1 MKYKFNIIS
10 LFFLVTFLF
19 GGNNILFDSING
31 HLKQYKQNIS
41 NNDLSIEQGIL
52 QLRLKGRRTNHKSL
66 SLLGFYSIGKQLQK
80 HSIHI
85 KKIKINIQYEMKET
99 QQVTFTAS
107 KELVMNLAKGSINPK
122 QFMNRIEQLQ

>member
-1 MKYKFNIIS
+1 MNYKFNIIS

-19 GGNNILFDSING
+19 GENNILFDSIKG
-31 HLKQYKQNIS
+31 HLKQYNKKIY

-107 KELVMNLAKGSINPK
+107 KELVMNLAQGSINPK

>member
-1 MKYKFNIIS
+1 MNYKYIIILLS
-10 LFFLVTFLF
+10 FLVTFSF
-19 GGNNILFDSING
+19 GGNNILFDSIKG
-31 HLKQYKQNIS
+31 HLKQYNKNIS
-41 NNDLSIEQGIL
+41 NNDFSIEQGTL
-52 QLRLKGRRTNHKSL
+52 QLHLKGRRTNHKSL

-85 KKIKINIQYEMKET
+85 RKIKINIQYEMKET

>member
-1 MKYKFNIIS
+1 MKHKFNIIS

-19 GGNNILFDSING
+19 GENNILFDSING

-52 QLRLKGRRTNHKSL
+52 QLHLKGRRTNHKSL

-80 HSIHI
+80 HTIHI

-99 QQVTFTAS
+99 QQITFMAS
-107 KELVMNLAKGSINPK
+107 KELVMNLAQGSINPK
-122 QFMNRIEQLQ
+122 QFMDRIEQLQ